1 MVNKMLFSVICT
13 RGEGPPQLRT
23 ILMVLVMW
31 NKCSTD
37 FGLLS
42 RSVVGSSEWDS
53 VIEINVLQ
61 ST

>member
-1 MVNKMLFSVICT
+1 MICTRRLQKVVNKMLFSVICT

-42 RSVVGSSEWDS
+42 RSVVG
-53 VIEINVLQ
+53 
-61 ST
+61 